1 MHSRALVIKGRRSVT
16 VRPLANGDTETVS
29 AVLDRSSTTA
39 TGFDVSAIAAVDGTR
54 HALVAWVAGDPQPA
68 AIGQLVRVSR
78 TRAEVVLAVVDHYLE
93 AGIDNALV
101 ELLAADA
108 RAAGLC
114 GPTASAANR
123 TERSGAWRRLVQAT
137 RWAAMQA

>member
-1 MHSRALVIKGRRSVT
+1 MHSRALDIKGRRSMT
-16 VRPLANGDTETVS
+16 VRPLADGDTETVS

-39 TGFDVSAIAAVDGTR
+39 TGFDVSAIATVDGTR
-54 HALVAWVAGDPQPA
+54 HALVAWVTGDPRPA

-78 TRAEVVLAVVDHYLE
+78 TSAEVVLAVVDDYLE
-93 AGIDNALV
+93 AGIDNILV

-114 GPTASAANR
+114 GPTAAVAHK